1 MLQYLIIRE
10 HNCEGGSESSSQSR
24 WHTISQKWRKGA
36 VKHRCAKFC
45 AIRMFSMGKNG
56 ARQWLHA
63 IHGMKTD
70 INEFGVWKNVFVM
83 KNFEIKQSNK
93 LNW

>member
-1 MLQYLIIRE
+1 
-10 HNCEGGSESSSQSR
+10 
-24 WHTISQKWRKGA
+24 
-36 VKHRCAKFC
+36 
-45 AIRMFSMGKNG
+45 MGKNG